1 MTKNVYQFKVN
12 FKGFLFILAVMIILG
27 FLWYTQHLVK
37 ELQGQ
42 TREFLDLKVKLLEKN
57 INSEEVKDL
66 NFFFTNIIQTTDYPI
81 IYTDTEG
88 APQFWRNVD
97 VEQVSIFQ
105 LPDDKKNYLKKLVAE
120 YRDLNPPVSISY
132 QGVILGYYYY
142 GESPIIRQL
151 RWVPFLQ
158 IIVVMLFIM
167 VGYYGFSSIKK
178 SEERHIWVGMA
189 KETAHQLGT
198 PLSAQIGWLEY
209 LKVSPEKLDTVI
221 PELEKD
227 VHRLQM
233 ITNRFSQIGS
243 LPDMQPENLE
253 TVISETV
260 GYFQKR
266 LPKKNGQISL
276 DQDIAENLSMVSI
289 NRDLFSW
296 VLENLIKNALDS
308 LENKAGS
315 VKVTADKLNDQQ
327 ICIDVQDSGK
337 GIAKKQHKNIFE
349 PGYSTKKRGWG
360 LGLSLAKRIVE
371 DYHEGKLLL
380 KESHPGSGSTFRII
394 LSAGNS

>member
-12 FKGFLFILAVMIILG
+12 FKSFLFILAVFIILG
-27 FLWYTQHLVK
+27 FLWYTQYLVK
-37 ELQGQ
+37 ELQAQ
-42 TREFLDLKVKLLEKN
+42 SREFLDLKVKLLEKN

-81 IYTDTEG
+81 IYTDLEDT
-88 APQFWRNVD
+88 PQFWRNVD
-97 VEQVSIFQ
+97 VEQMSIYQ
-105 LPDDKKNYLKKLVAE
+105 LPDDKIEYLKKLVAE
-120 YRDLNPPVSISY
+120 YRGLNPPVSISY
-132 QGVILGYYYY
+132 QGALLGYYYY
-142 GESPIIRQL
+142 GESPVIRQL

-158 IIVVMLFIM
+158 IIVVCLFIM

-209 LKVSPEKLDTVI
+209 LKVAPDKLETVI

-243 LPDMQPENLE
+243 LPDMQPENLQG
-253 TVISETV
+253 IIDETV

-266 LPKKNGQISL
+266 LPKKNQQITL
-276 DQDIAENLSMVSI
+276 DHDIANDLSLVTL

-315 VKVTADKLNDQQ
+315 VHITADKLNDKQV
-327 ICIDVQDSGK
+327 CIDVKDSGK
-337 GIAKKQHKNIFE
+337 GIPKKQRQNIFE

-380 KESHPGSGSTFRII
+380 KESQPGEGSTFRII
-394 LSAGNS
+394 LNASNA